1 MKIMK
6 NVRNTTLKVMVLI
19 ALFCGAAFADGEMGG
34 GGLADSGDASRTAKP
49 VVVLSTEDGEM
60 GGGGRSYFSSVLDS
74 IYDYF
79 ESVL

>member
-1 MKIMK
+1 MKKI
-6 NVRNTTLKVMVLI
+6 RNTTLQVFVLI

-34 GGLADSGDASRTAKP
+34 GGLADSGNGGKTGKP
-49 VVVLSTEDGEM
+49 VVTLSTEDGEM
-60 GGGGRSYFSSVLDS
+60 GGGGLAYFESVLAS

>member
-1 MKIMK
+1 MMKK
-6 NVRNTTLKVMVLI
+6 LRNTTLQVLILI

-34 GGLADSGDASRTAKP
+34 GGLADSGDAGKTGKP
-49 VVVLSTEDGEM
+49 VVTLSTEDGEM
-60 GGGGRSYFSSVLDS
+60 GGGGLAYFESVLGS